1 MRILLA
7 DNGIGMENRDLEHIF
22 DRLYKCDKGRTS
34 KGNGLGLSIVQQL
47 VEKLNGT
54 ITAESEP
61 GKGTSFILQFPLTS

>member
-1 MRILLA
+1 MLDAGGLQQSA
-7 DNGIGMENRDLEHIF
+7 AV
-22 DRLYKCDKGRTS
+22 KGRTS